1 LHKGLK
7 INYFWQTEIN
17 YSFKIKQTILM
28 ELPSDLKYTEE
39 HEWLRIEENIAYV
52 GITDFA
58 QSELGDLVYIE
69 IETVGETLEKNEVLG
84 TVEAVKT
91 TSELF
96 MPVSG
101 KILEFNPAIDENEG
115 DNPTLVNS
123 DPYGEGWIVKI
134 EMTNL
139 SEIDDLM
146 DAETYK
152 GIVS

>member
-1 LHKGLK
+1 
-7 INYFWQTEIN
+7 
-17 YSFKIKQTILM
+17 M

-146 DAETYK
+146 DAEAYK